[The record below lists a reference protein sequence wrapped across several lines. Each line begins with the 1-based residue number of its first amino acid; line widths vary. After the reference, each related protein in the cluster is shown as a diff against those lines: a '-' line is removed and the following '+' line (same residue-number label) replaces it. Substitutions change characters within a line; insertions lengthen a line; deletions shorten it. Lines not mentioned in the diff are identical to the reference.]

1 MTHVGSLTIPVY
13 LGLLGFT
20 THNPVSLSFTV
31 LGEEG
36 KLGTSNWGE
45 SYNNNNEYYKNVD

>member
-1 MTHVGSLTIPVY
+1 MAHVGSLTIPVY